1 VHITAS
7 PAIRPALDAQIAATT
22 LTHDLIVVT
31 RDASRHEL
39 TGAKI
44 GNPFCGQF
52 ELVFITTRFREF
64 SGTHDDIAAWR
75 RRC

>member
-52 ELVFITTRFREF
+52 EFITTRFREF

>member
-52 ELVFITTRFREF
+52 ELVLITSRLRE
-64 SGTHDDIAAWR
+64 SYGTQDNIAAWG